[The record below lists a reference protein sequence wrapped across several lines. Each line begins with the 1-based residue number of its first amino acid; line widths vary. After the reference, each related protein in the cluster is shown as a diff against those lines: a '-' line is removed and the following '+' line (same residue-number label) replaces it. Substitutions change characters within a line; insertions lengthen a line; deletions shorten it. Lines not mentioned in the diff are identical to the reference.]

1 MIVMDQ
7 SANYEQYTIYL
18 LQNWTE
24 GRQERF
30 FAESIT
36 TDIIDALVDAWNRAC
51 LLQQQQN
58 MLAIKLTVTTNTTT
72 MTN

>member
-1 MIVMDQ
+1 MAYWARTPAKNAPCSEYSNNHNYCNKYTTMIVMDQ

-36 TDIIDALVDAWNRAC
+36 TDIIDALVDA
-51 LLQQQQN
+51 
-58 MLAIKLTVTTNTTT
+58 
-72 MTN
+72 